1 MKHHI
6 GQTVRV
12 KEGVMA
18 PDDPELNLSGWQGRI
33 IGTSEDENGDPL
45 VLIEWDSVT
54 LASMPKAYLEQS
66 AREGLSWSEYYLGIE
81 EVEPAQPRD
90 SKSEAEQMIA
100 KIDSQIS
107 WLSMGEEGKR
117 IQAVLNTATARD
129 EWSYLIAWSKHLR
142 EVLEFPFEA
151 VVYEY
156 QERGPLKTGD
166 KLKVLGVEI
175 EDDLYGVIV
184 QCRQGKRRYDFPLC
198 DLAVVNKHSPNA
210 HQIDDYRV
218 WFANR

>member
-6 GQTVRV
+6 GQNVRV

-18 PDDPELNLSGWQGRI
+18 SDYPELDLSGWQGRI

-45 VLIEWDSVT
+45 VLIEWDSLT
-54 LASMPKAYLEQS
+54 LDSMPKAYLEQS
-66 AREGLSWSEYYLGIE
+66 ASEGLSWSEYYLGMD
-81 EVEPAQPRD
+81 EVEPARPRD

-100 KIDSQIS
+100 KIESHIG
-107 WLSMGEEGKR
+107 WLSMGEEGER
-117 IQAVLNTATARD
+117 IQTVLNTATAQD
-129 EWSYLIAWSKHLR
+129 EWSYLIAWTEHLQQ
-142 EVLEFPFEA
+142 VLVFPFEA

-166 KLKVLGVEI
+166 KLKVLGIEM
-175 EDDLYGVIV
+175 EDDLYGIIV
-184 QCRQGKRRYDFPLC
+184 QCRQNKRRYDFPLC
-198 DLAVVNKHSPNA
+198 DLAAVNKQSSNA
-210 HQIDDYRV
+210 QHIDDYRV